1 MTEAPEKFV
10 GGGVP
15 RKEDPALVTGRANW
29 TDNIKLP
36 GMLHATLLRSPYAH
50 ARITSIDTS
59 VAKEQPGVVAV
70 FTGDDLAE
78 EYDKNPQANPAAVT
92 GYDLSLEERSN
103 GGASVTETGDNT
115 GGETVD
121 EKTRTFV
128 AWIVTEDL
136 KVPNHWPIARGEVN
150 FAGDIVAVVVATDRY
165 KAQDA
170 LEFIDVEYEPMD
182 VVTDLEEAV
191 ASGSPLVHENL
202 GSNEAYTWNL
212 DTGDIEDAFSNAAL
226 TVKERYI
233 QQRLIPNAIETRGI
247 VANPDP
253 INGGYTLYS
262 STQVPHILKAV
273 LSAYCGIPEQRLR
286 IVAPDVGGGF
296 GSKLNAYSE
305 EVIGLVLARKL
316 GVPIKWIEDRSENYL
331 ATIHGRGQ
339 VQDIEVA
346 ADSEGRIQGMRVK
359 LLADMGAYLQ
369 VNTPGIPLLGA
380 FMYPGVYNF
389 PAYSFECTGVFTN
402 KTPTDAYRGAGRP
415 EAAFAI
421 ERIMDALARETG
433 LDPAEV
439 RRRNFYEPFD
449 EPTTTP
455 AGIQYDSGNYQMTLD
470 RVLELADYEGLRA
483 EQQRR
488 RESGDPVQLGIG
500 FSTYTEICGLAP
512 SQVLAALGAGG
523 AGWEMAKVQ
532 MLASGKVE
540 VITGTT
546 PHGQGHV
553 TSWSQIAADALG
565 VDVDDVEV
573 LHGDT
578 AIAPYG
584 RDTYGSRSLPVGGV
598 AVHLAAQKVVDKAKK
613 IAAHMLEAAEGD
625 IEFEGGTFSVVGS
638 PDQNVTMQRVAG
650 AAYLADNLPEG
661 MEPVLSEEYF
671 FDPPNFT
678 FPFGAHICVTEVDTE
693 TGFVKIRDYFGVDDC
708 GPVINPTIVD
718 GQLHGGIAQGVA
730 QALYEEAVY
739 DEDGNL
745 TTGSMVDYLIPG
757 APELPNYTLERT
769 VTPSPSNALGVK
781 GVGEAG
787 TIGSPPAVIN
797 SIVDALSPYGI
808 THIDMPA
815 SPWKVWQAIQDSQ
828 GRDPGTRDA
837 DRSGRPSQATDS
849 ATSMDPEAGSTN
861 PDAPTGGE
869 RT

>member
-1 MTEAPEKFV
+1 MTEAPERYV

-36 GMLHATLLRSPYAH
+36 GMLHATIMRSPFAH
-50 ARITSIDTS
+50 AKITSIDVS
-59 VAKEQPGVVAV
+59 EAKNQPGVVAV
-70 FTGDDLAE
+70 FTGDDLHE
-78 EYDKNPQANPAAVT
+78 EYEGNPLDNPAAMT
-92 GYDLSLEERSN
+92 GYNLSFEEREK
-103 GGASVTETGDNT
+103 GGASVTETADASA
-115 GGETVD
+115 VD
-121 EKTRTFV
+121 EKKRTFV
-128 AWIVTEDL
+128 AWVVTEDL
-136 KVPNHWPIARGEVN
+136 KVPHHDPVARGEVN
-150 FAGDIVAVVVATDRY
+150 FAGEPVAVVVATDRY

-170 LEFIDVEYEPMD
+170 LEFIEVDYEPLD
-182 VVTDLEEAV
+182 PVTDLEEAV
-191 ASGSPLVHENL
+191 AEGSSLVHEEF
-202 GSNEAYTWNL
+202 GTNEAYTWNL
-212 DTGDIEDAFSNAAL
+212 DTGDIEDAFSKADV
-226 TVKERYI
+226 TVAGRYL
-233 QQRLIPNAIETRGI
+233 QPRLIPNAIETRGV

-253 INGGYTLYS
+253 VNGGYTMYS

-273 LSAYCGIPEQRLR
+273 LSAYCGVPEQRLR
-286 IVAPDVGGGF
+286 VVAPDVGGGF

-305 EVIGLVLARKL
+305 EVIALVLARKL

-339 VQDIEVA
+339 VQHIEVA
-346 ADSEGRIQGMRVK
+346 ADSEGKILGMRVK
-359 LLADMGAYLQ
+359 LLADMGAYFHL
-369 VNTPGIPLLGA
+369 NTAGIPLLGA
-380 FMYPGVYNF
+380 FMYPGVYTF
-389 PAYSFECTGVFTN
+389 PAYSFECTGIFTN

-415 EAAFAI
+415 EAAYAV
-421 ERIMDALARETG
+421 ERIMDALAEETG
-433 LDPAEV
+433 LDVAEV

-449 EPTTTP
+449 EPTDTP
-455 AGIQYDSGNYQMTLD
+455 AGIQYDSGNYQGTLE
-470 RVLELADYEGLRA
+470 RVIELAKYDELRA

-488 RESGDPVQLGIG
+488 REAGDAVQLGIG

-523 AGWEMAKVQ
+523 AGWETAKVQ

-565 VDVDDVEV
+565 VTPDDVEV

-598 AVHLAAQKVVDKAKK
+598 AVHMAAQKVVDKAKK

-625 IEFEGGTFSVVGS
+625 MEFEGGTFSVAGS
-638 PDQNVTMQRVAG
+638 PDRSVTMTEVSG

-661 MEPVLSEEYF
+661 MEPVLSEEFF

-708 GPVINPTIVD
+708 GPIINPTIVD

-730 QALYEEAVY
+730 QAMYEEAVY
-739 DEDGNL
+739 DADGNL
-745 TTGSMVDYLIPG
+745 ITGTMVDYLVPG
-757 APELPNYTLERT
+757 APELPNYTLDRT
-769 VTPSPSNALGVK
+769 VTPSPSNVMGVK
-781 GVGEAG
+781 GIGEAG
-787 TIGSPPAVIN
+787 TIGAPPAVIN

-808 THIDMPA
+808 KHVDMPA

-828 GRDPGTRDA
+828 GQAGEAGSRDA
-837 DRSGRPSQATDS
+837 DLSSRPAQATDS
-849 ATSMDPEAGSTN
+849 IEQEGGS
-861 PDAPTGGE
+861 AS
-869 RT
+869 

>member
-1 MTEAPEKFV
+1 VTEAPERYV

-50 ARITSIDTS
+50 AKITSIDVS
-59 VAKEQPGVVAV
+59 AAKEQPGVVAV
-70 FTGDDLAE
+70 FTGDDLAA

-92 GYDLSLEERSN
+92 GYDLSLDQRSQ
-103 GGASVTETGDNT
+103 GASVTETADNT
-115 GGETVD
+115 DGDPVD

-136 KVPNHWPIARGEVN
+136 KVPNHWPVARGEVN

-170 LEFIDVEYEPMD
+170 LEFIEVDYEPLD
-182 VVTDLEEAV
+182 PVVDLEEAV
-191 ASGSPLVHENL
+191 AEGSPLVHEDF
-202 GSNEAYTWNL
+202 GTNEAYTWNL
-212 DTGDIEDAFSNAAL
+212 DNGDVEDAFSRADV
-226 TVKERYI
+226 TVKERYL
-233 QQRLIPNAIETRGI
+233 QPRLIPNAIETRGV

-253 INGGYTLYS
+253 VNGGFALYT

-286 IVAPDVGGGF
+286 IIAPDVGGGF

-305 EVIGLVLARKL
+305 EVLALVLARKL

-346 ADSEGRIQGMRVK
+346 ADSEGRILGMRVK
-359 LLADMGAYLQ
+359 LLADMGAYLHL
-369 VNTPGIPLLGA
+369 NTPGIPLLGA
-380 FMYPGVYNF
+380 FMYPGVYTF

-415 EAAFAI
+415 EAAYAV
-421 ERIMDALARETG
+421 ERIMEALARETG

-449 EPTTTP
+449 EPTDTP
-455 AGIQYDSGNYQMTLD
+455 AGIQYDSGNYQLTLEK
-470 RVLELADYEGLRA
+470 VIELADYEGLRE
-483 EQQRR
+483 EQRRR

-532 MLASGKVE
+532 MLASGKAE
-540 VITGTT
+540 VVTGTT

-565 VDVDDVEV
+565 VAVEDVEV
-573 LHGDT
+573 HHGDT

-598 AVHLAAQKVVDKAKK
+598 AVHMAAQKVVEKAKK

-625 IEFEGGTFSVVGS
+625 IEFEGGRFSVAGS
-638 PDQNVTMQRVAG
+638 PDQSVTMQTVAG

-708 GPVINPTIVD
+708 GPVVNPAIVD

-739 DEDGNL
+739 DEMGNL

-769 VTPSPSNALGVK
+769 VTPSPSNVMGVK

-787 TIGSPPAVIN
+787 TIGAPPAVIN
-797 SIVDALSPYGI
+797 SVVDALSPYGI
-808 THIDMPA
+808 THVDMPA
-815 SPWKVWQAIQDSQ
+815 SPWKVWQAIQDAQ
-828 GRDPGTRDA
+828 GRDAGTRDA
-837 DRSGRPSQATDS
+837 DRSGRPSQA
-849 ATSMDPEAGSTN
+849 
-861 PDAPTGGE
+861 PDPTGGE
-869 RT
+869 DRQ